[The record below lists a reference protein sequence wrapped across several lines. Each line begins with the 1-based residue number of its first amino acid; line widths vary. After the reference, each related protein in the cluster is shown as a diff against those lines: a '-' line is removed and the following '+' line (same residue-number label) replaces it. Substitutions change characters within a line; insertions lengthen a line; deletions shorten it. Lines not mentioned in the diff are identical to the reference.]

1 MTVRKLAG
9 WFLNKFQVVPSLF
22 GAFSIF
28 NARFT
33 VTFTVKKWVL
43 SALRRMRGDFE
54 IFPISAPK
62 LES

>member
-9 WFLNKFQVVPSLF
+9 WFLHTFQVLLSLF

-43 SALRRMRGDFE
+43 SALSRIRGDFE
-54 IFPISAPK
+54 IFPILAPE